1 MVNEP
6 NVQRILEYL
15 RLHGKQYDLAT
26 LRQQL
31 SAAGYAAEDLDA
43 AIKRYENE
51 ASNQVIEPVEVPQT
65 PVTEATI
72 VLPETARPPV
82 QPEVGTSVA
91 PSPVAP
97 PPDREAVI
105 ERILSYLTQNQND
118 YDLEALRRQVLAS
131 GYPPELVTE
140 AFTRLERTAVRA
152 QPQSFGQ
159 AWGVGCGIW
168 GINVVVS
175 LVLFFIGIGVDSSG
189 VVPVILAVIMPL
201 LLLGELIGGFVLRS
215 RGQPGLGNALLWG
228 VLYTAVIVPA
238 IGFALGAIIFGIC
251 LVLFGVGFS

>member
-1 MVNEP
+1 MANEP

-15 RLHGKQYDLAT
+15 RIHGKQYDLAT

-43 AIKRYENE
+43 AVERYENE
-51 ASNQVIEPVEVPQT
+51 ALNRVIEPVEVPQT

-105 ERILSYLTQNQND
+105 GRILSYLTQNQND
-118 YDLEALRRQVLAS
+118 YDLDALRRQVLAS
-131 GYPPELVTE
+131 GYPPELVAE
-140 AFTRLERTAVRA
+140 AFTRLERTASRA
-152 QPQSFGQ
+152 QPQSFGR
-159 AWGVGCGIW
+159 AWGAGCGIW
-168 GINVVVS
+168 ALNFVVS
-175 LVLFFIGIGVDSSG
+175 LVLFFIGVSIDSSS
-189 VVPVILAVIMPL
+189 VVPGILAVIMPL

-215 RGQPGLGNALLWG
+215 QGRPGLGNALLWG
-228 VLYTAVIVPA
+228 VLYTVVVVPI

-251 LVLFGVGFS
+251 LVLVGGFSL